1 MVPEAALHTKQQFD
15 EIRVY
20 EGIAER
26 TGMTVDRQA
35 IRKSPTACRTLA
47 ELTRS
52 SRRLGDGLF
61 YLPVSLWPEGV
72 TQLSLAQK
80 WTTMS

>member
-1 MVPEAALHTKQQFD
+1 MNTNQQFD

-26 TGMTVDRQA
+26 TGKTVDRAA
-35 IRKSPTACRTLA
+35 IRTSPATCRTLA
-47 ELTRS
+47 ELSRS
-52 SRRLGDGLF
+52 IRRLGDGLF
-61 YLPVSLWPEGV
+61 YLPVSMWPPDV
-72 TQLSLAQK
+72 TQLSLAHK